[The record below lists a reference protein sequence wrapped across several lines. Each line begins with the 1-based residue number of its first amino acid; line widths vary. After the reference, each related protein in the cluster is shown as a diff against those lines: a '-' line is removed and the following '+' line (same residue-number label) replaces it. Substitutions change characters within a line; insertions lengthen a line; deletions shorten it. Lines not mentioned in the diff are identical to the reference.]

1 MKKTDIIFTII
12 SCINL
17 AVFVILAGTNR
28 RLATNE
34 EARAIAAGVS
44 HWLRGEFELA
54 NDSPPLA
61 RMVSVLPL
69 LPLDLRADPA
79 ASVPGVPGDGW
90 DPRARELTYAGHFL
104 GTNHPRSLLNFLAR
118 MPGFLWWVLWGWI
131 IYRWSGRLHGRAA
144 GYLGLA
150 LWACAPVV
158 LDHERFATPDLPA
171 AVICLAATFAL
182 RSYLGTPSWRN
193 ALLAGLVLG
202 IAQLVEY
209 VALALLLI
217 WPLLAL
223 AHRLSRGD
231 GETPRGGS
239 RTPMLQT
246 AAALAVS
253 VWVINVGYGFC
264 GSGSPLGSPDFAGV
278 APGGSSPPFGERPG
292 GQALADRSRGRWI
305 GRVPIPLPVDY
316 VNGLDR
322 RWHERETALA
332 RRIAEGSPVELA
344 GRADARDYDGLPIG
358 VWLLMLASLILLV
371 SRPSAGA
378 SRADELALW
387 LPALA
392 FLALPMQAIGP
403 LSPSLG
409 VLLATPFVI
418 LIATRIAGLWD
429 SSRRVI
435 GWVAVVL
442 ALGGVGDCLRAS
454 CDRLFTLSRTMR
466 IRQDLA
472 SVLRKMGLPAF
483 EPKTSLGIGAQERGL
498 LYRSVV
504 DSRGIERNYALYVPE
519 GYRGD
524 RPYPL
529 ILFLHGY
536 GERGTTDTDRMYT
549 EYGLSFQ
556 LKCRGGDFLVL
567 CPQGHSGTWEADGD
581 DARAAMELLAA
592 VQGQYRVDPKRIS
605 LTGLSSGGTGV
616 WGLAARFPDRWA
628 AIVPVSGSVDLGR
641 APAIK
646 PIPCWCFHDRYD
658 RLIPMEEPRRMIK
671 ALRALGG
678 SPEYTE
684 FLDTNHSAGDRT
696 YAQPELY
703 EWLARQRL
711 P

>member
-1 MKKTDIIFTII
+1 MKKIYIILVII
-12 SCINL
+12 SCSNL

-69 LPLDLRADPA
+69 LPLDIRADPS
-79 ASVPGVPGDGW
+79 ASVPGVPGDDRG
-90 DPRARELTYAGHFL
+90 PRARELAYAGHFL

-118 MPGFLWWVLWGWI
+118 MPGFLWWALGGWI
-131 IYRWSGRLHGRAA
+131 IYLWSARLHGRAA

-158 LDHERFATPDLPA
+158 LDHERFATPELPA
-171 AVICLAATFAL
+171 AAVCAAATFAL
-182 RSYLGTPSWRN
+182 RSYLGAPSWRN

-202 IAQLVEY
+202 IAQLIEY
-209 VALALLLI
+209 VALALLVT

-239 RTPMLQT
+239 RTPVLH
-246 AAALAVS
+246 AAALALS
-253 VWVINVGYGFC
+253 LWVINMGYGFR

-278 APGGSSPPFGERPG
+278 APGEVSPHSGGRPG
-292 GQALADRSRGRWI
+292 GQALAPSFGGTWL

-316 VNGLDR
+316 VKGLVR
-322 RWHERETALA
+322 RWHERGAALP
-332 RRIAEGSPVELA
+332 RRIAEGSPVESA
-344 GRADARDYDGLPIG
+344 GRPHEGDYRGLPIG
-358 VWLLMLASLILLV
+358 IWLLMLASLILLV
-371 SRPSAGA
+371 GRQSAGTP
-378 SRADELALW
+378 RADELALW

-392 FLALPMQAIGP
+392 FLAMPMQAIGP

-409 VLLATPFVI
+409 ILLATPFVI
-418 LIATRIAGLWD
+418 VLATRIAGLWR

-435 GWVAVVL
+435 GWVAVAL
-442 ALGGVGDCLRAS
+442 ALGCVGDCLRAS
-454 CDRLFTLSRTMR
+454 WVRLFTPTRTVR

-472 SVLRKMGLPAF
+472 RAVWELGLPPL
-483 EPKTSLGIGAQERGL
+483 EPKTSVGVGTQERGL
-498 LYRSVV
+498 LYRSFV
-504 DSRGIERNYALYVPE
+504 DSRGVERNYALYVPE
-519 GYRGD
+519 GYRDD
-524 RPYPL
+524 RPHPL

-536 GERGTTDTDRMYT
+536 GERGTMATDRTYT
-549 EYGLSFQ
+549 DYGLAFQ
-556 LKCRGGDFLVL
+556 LKCRGVDFLVL
-567 CPQGHSGTWEADGD
+567 CPQGHSGAWEADGD
-581 DARAAMELLAA
+581 DARGALELLAA
-592 VQGQYRVDPKRIS
+592 VQGQYRVDPRRIS

-616 WGLAARFPDRWA
+616 WDLAARFADRWA
-628 AIVPVSGSVDLGR
+628 AIVPVSGSADLGR

-646 PIPCWCFHDRYD
+646 QIPCWCFHNRYD
-658 RLIPMEEPRRMIK
+658 RLIPVEGPRRMIE

-678 SPEYTE
+678 SPKYTE